1 MSAAKSIDFSDWLQI
16 NLVNGLNIFRGS
28 SWKLSDYVYY
38 SIAFSKQ
45 AKVLLTHIFT
55 SFTIRKKNVY
65 FASIY
70 CHKCKS
76 VFSNK
81 DDKNT
86 RFSLLN
92 LVFLSLETLKDF
104 SCSVWIMSNASLI
117 FPNYFQNSFF
127 VGTNF
132 HE

>member
-1 MSAAKSIDFSDWLQI
+1 M
-16 NLVNGLNIFRGS
+16 GLTF
-28 SWKLSDYVYY
+28 LEVLHD

-45 AKVLLTHIFT
+45 AKVLLRHIFT

-65 FASIY
+65 FAKIY
-70 CHKCKS
+70 CHKCKR

-92 LVFLSLETLKDF
+92 LVFLSLQTLKDF
-104 SCSVWIMSNASLI
+104 SCSV
-117 FPNYFQNSFF
+117 
-127 VGTNF
+127 
-132 HE
+132 